1 MALNPFFLHGTSSE
15 QFLVQDLINEH
26 IRMFGMEVTYIPRK
40 MIDTDDVFNEVQS
53 SKFDDNFILEAYLN
67 NYEGH
72 TGQGDL
78 MTKFGISL
86 RDEITLTISKE
97 RFEDFI
103 SPFLMGRLDSSESSD
118 SYDDGATVKISSRP
132 KEGDLI
138 YFPLSSRLFEI
149 KFVEHES
156 PFYQLNKNYTYELKC
171 ELFEYED
178 EIIDTNIT
186 DIDELIDDQGYLVDL
201 TLVSAGTTATAT
213 ANIGTG
219 YIREIFLNDDGYN
232 YTSAPNITITA
243 APDNGTNA
251 TAVATLKTVSGR
263 KTIDQILLTNAGAGY
278 TVAPT
283 ITINGGGGTG
293 AAATCSIGVGSTG
306 VISLTVTDDGS
317 GYITAPTVT
326 IDSPIGPGAAATASI
341 SGLGTV
347 NGVTVTNGGEF
358 YSQSNP
364 PTVTFSA
371 PTGGGNET
379 SIVKFGSRSYKST
392 GSSITIPT
400 TGVSDLQYG
409 SVGFWFYVS
418 SNYSGIKTIVEF
430 GANDNDTE
438 KYSVSL
444 QESGGTVQAFLK
456 FPLNASSSGTGAST
470 LSTDLTT
477 GEWHFLQ
484 LAQIDQAFNSR
495 QIHLDN
501 NSSFATASY
510 KGNIIDDNGFIID
523 PDESLSDGDVFFDE
537 FYATTVNSEITI
549 PTSTLSGQS
558 GEVYFRGGE
567 RVTATGISSVSSAGI
582 VTSVTITNA
591 GTEYTTAPTVSIA
604 NTAGNKVFG
613 SELAIATA
621 DSVLYSGNLSS
632 RLNTVDSFRIINPGI
647 GYTAAPAVTISDP
660 SVLSGIGTFE
670 LGEKVTGGTSG
681 AIGRVRNWNK
691 DDLILRVGNVS
702 GTFTDGEV
710 ITGAESGAV
719 YAFKSSTENETIND
733 KYQDNL
739 NIESEADSILD
750 FTEINPFGTY

>member
-67 NYEGH
+67 TYEGH

-103 SPFLMGRLDSSESSD
+103 SPFLMGRLDGIEADS
-118 SYDDGATVKISSRP
+118 SYDDGSTVKISSRP

-178 EIIDTNIT
+178 EIIDTNIS

-201 TLVSAGTTATAT
+201 TLVSAGTTATAN
-213 ANIGTG
+213 AIIGTG

-232 YTSAPNITITA
+232 YTSIPNVAITTAPV
-243 APDNGTNA
+243 GGSNA
-251 TAVATLKTVSGR
+251 SAVATLKTVSGR

-283 ITINGGGGTG
+283 ITISGGGGTG
-293 AAATCSIGVGSTG
+293 AAATCSVGVGVTG
-306 VISLTVTDDGS
+306 VVNFSMTAYGS

-326 IDSPIGPGAAATASI
+326 IAGPGSGTTATA
-341 SGLGTV
+341 
-347 NGVTVTNGGEF
+347 N
-358 YSQSNP
+358 
-364 PTVTFSA
+364 
-371 PTGGGNET
+371 
-379 SIVKFGSRSYKST
+379 
-392 GSSITIPT
+392 
-400 TGVSDLQYG
+400 
-409 SVGFWFYVS
+409 
-418 SNYSGIKTIVEF
+418 
-430 GANDNDTE
+430 
-438 KYSVSL
+438 
-444 QESGGTVQAFLK
+444 
-456 FPLNASSSGTGAST
+456 
-470 LSTDLTT
+470 
-477 GEWHFLQ
+477 
-484 LAQIDQAFNSR
+484 
-495 QIHLDN
+495 
-501 NSSFATASY
+501 
-510 KGNIIDDNGFIID
+510 
-523 PDESLSDGDVFFDE
+523 
-537 FYATTVNSEITI
+537 
-549 PTSTLSGQS
+549 
-558 GEVYFRGGE
+558 
-567 RVTATGISSVSSAGI
+567 
-582 VTSVTITNA
+582 
-591 GTEYTTAPTVSIA
+591 
-604 NTAGNKVFG
+604 
-613 SELAIATA
+613 
-621 DSVLYSGNLSS
+621 SVLYSGNVSS
-632 RLNTVDSFRIINPGI
+632 RFNTVDSFRIINPGV
-647 GYTAAPAVTISDP
+647 GYTVAPTVTISDP

-681 AIGRVRNWNK
+681 AIGRVKNWNK

-719 YAFKSSTENETIND
+719 YAFKSSVENETIND

-739 NIESEADSILD
+739 DIESEADSILD
-750 FTEINPFGTY
+750 FTESNPFGTY

>member
-201 TLVSAGTTATAT
+201 TLVSTGTTATAT

-232 YTSAPNITITA
+232 YTSAPNVAITA

-251 TAVATLKTVSGR
+251 TAVAILKTVSGR

-317 GYITAPTVT
+317 GYITAPNV
-326 IDSPIGPGAAATASI
+326 IIAGPGSGTTATA
-341 SGLGTV
+341 
-347 NGVTVTNGGEF
+347 N
-358 YSQSNP
+358 
-364 PTVTFSA
+364 
-371 PTGGGNET
+371 
-379 SIVKFGSRSYKST
+379 
-392 GSSITIPT
+392 
-400 TGVSDLQYG
+400 
-409 SVGFWFYVS
+409 
-418 SNYSGIKTIVEF
+418 
-430 GANDNDTE
+430 
-438 KYSVSL
+438 
-444 QESGGTVQAFLK
+444 
-456 FPLNASSSGTGAST
+456 
-470 LSTDLTT
+470 
-477 GEWHFLQ
+477 
-484 LAQIDQAFNSR
+484 
-495 QIHLDN
+495 
-501 NSSFATASY
+501 
-510 KGNIIDDNGFIID
+510 
-523 PDESLSDGDVFFDE
+523 
-537 FYATTVNSEITI
+537 
-549 PTSTLSGQS
+549 
-558 GEVYFRGGE
+558 
-567 RVTATGISSVSSAGI
+567 
-582 VTSVTITNA
+582 
-591 GTEYTTAPTVSIA
+591 
-604 NTAGNKVFG
+604 
-613 SELAIATA
+613 
-621 DSVLYSGNLSS
+621 SVLYSGNISS
-632 RLNTVDSFRIINPGI
+632 RFNTVDSFRIINPGI
-647 GYTAAPAVTISDP
+647 GYTAAPTVTISDP

>member
-26 IRMFGMEVTYIPRK
+26 IRMFGMDITYIPRK
-40 MIDTDDVFNEVQS
+40 LIDTDDVLNEVQS

-67 NYEGH
+67 TYEGH

-103 SPFLMGRLDSSESSD
+103 SPFLIGRLDALED
-118 SYDDGATVKISSRP
+118 DPDYDDGATVSISTRP

-171 ELFEYED
+171 ELFEYGN

-213 ANIGTG
+213 ATIGTG
-219 YIREIFLNDDGYN
+219 YIREIFINDDGYN
-232 YTSAPNITITA
+232 YTSAPNIAITA
-243 APDNGTNA
+243 APAGGTNA
-251 TAVATLKTVSGR
+251 SAIATLKTVSGR
-263 KTIDQILLTNAGAGY
+263 KSIDQILLTNAGAGY
-278 TVAPT
+278 TVSPT
-283 ITINGGGGTG
+283 ITISGGGGTG
-293 AAATCSIGVGSTG
+293 AAATCSVGAGSTG
-306 VISLTVTDDGS
+306 VVSLSITNFGS
-317 GYITAPTVT
+317 NYVKAPTVT

-371 PTGGGNET
+371 APAGVVNAGSISTAGAGHVDGANYNTTGG
-379 SIVKFGSRSYKST
+379 
-392 GSSITIPT
+392 
-400 TGVSDLQYG
+400 
-409 SVGFWFYVS
+409 
-418 SNYSGIKTIVEF
+418 
-430 GANDNDTE
+430 
-438 KYSVSL
+438 
-444 QESGGTVQAFLK
+444 
-456 FPLNASSSGTGAST
+456 SGTGFRIQGQGSGGMIGFTILAGGEGYVVGDIVQ
-470 LSTDLTT
+470 TDNAYPA
-477 GEWHFLQ
+477 H
-484 LAQIDQAFNSR
+484 I
-495 QIHLDN
+495 
-501 NSSFATASY
+501 
-510 KGNIIDDNGFIID
+510 
-523 PDESLSDGDVFFDE
+523 
-537 FYATTVNSEITI
+537 EITGV
-549 PTSTLSGQS
+549 TTHT
-558 GEVYFRGGE
+558 
-567 RVTATGISSVSSAGI
+567 TATGISSVSSAGI

-591 GTEYTTAPTVSIA
+591 GTGYTTAPTVSIA

-632 RLNTVDSFRIINPGI
+632 RLNTVDSLRIINPGI
-647 GYTAAPAVTISDP
+647 GYTIAPTVTISDP
-660 SVLSGIGTFE
+660 EGLSTSGIGTFQ

-681 AIGRVRNWNK
+681 ATGRVRNWSE

-702 GTFTDGEV
+702 GTFTDGEI
-710 ITGAESGAV
+710 ITGADSNAV
-719 YAFKSSTENETIND
+719 YAFRSSTENETIND

-739 NIESEADSILD
+739 DIESEADSILD
-750 FTEINPFGTY
+750 FTESNPFGTY